1 MATVFVPSLA
11 ALLGRWIWWP
21 GHQGEP
27 ERAPLVSS
35 VRENGE
41 GEPNAPKV
49 EERVRAAG
57 R

>member
-27 ERAPLVSS
+27 ERGWLVSA
-35 VRENGE
+35 VRADRG
-41 GEPNAPKV
+41 GEPDAPEV
-49 EERVRAAG
+49 EERVGAAG